1 MVNETLAVQTWKP
14 EFRSPETMQEGKKV
28 GMTPCGHADAGEG
41 TGREET
47 EKSLKFVD
55 RPVYLFQ

>member
-1 MVNETLAVQTWKP
+1 MANETLAVQTWKP

-41 TGREET
+41 MGREET

-55 RPVYLFQ
+55 

>member
-1 MVNETLAVQTWKP
+1 MANEPLAVQTWEG

-28 GMTPCGHADAGEG
+28 GMTLCGHADAGEG
-41 TGREET
+41 MVREET

-55 RPVYLFQ
+55 